1 MSGAPRDGDAPNPA
15 PAPRKL
21 LALLPLAAFLALA
34 ALFYVQL
41 DVDSQRLPSALVGKP
56 APVFALPPLEG
67 AKVPAFSDAD
77 LRKGEVTLVNVF
89 ASWCGPCRDE
99 HPFLMRLAADESLKA
114 SGLRLAGLAYKDD
127 PANALRFLR
136 DLGAPY
142 DMIGVDRGGRAGV
155 EWGVYGV
162 PETFVVRGDG
172 VIAYKHVGPITER
185 SLRERLLPEI
195 AKARRPAP

>member
-1 MSGAPRDGDAPNPA
+1 MSEASPR
-15 PAPRKL
+15 RKL

-34 ALFYVQL
+34 ALFFSRL
-41 DVDSQRLPSALVGKP
+41 GVDSQRLPSALVGKP
-56 APVFALPPLEG
+56 APAFTLPALEG
-67 AKVPAFSDAD
+67 ANVPAFSDAD
-77 LRKGEVTLVNVF
+77 LRKGHVTLVNVF

-99 HPFLMRLAADESLKA
+99 HPLLMRLAADEGLKKA
-114 SGLRLAGLAYKDD
+114 GVRMAGLSYKDD
-127 PANALRFLR
+127 PANTLRFLR
-136 DLGAPY
+136 ELGAPY

-172 VIAYKHVGPITER
+172 TIAYKHVGPITEQ

-195 AKARRPAP
+195 DKARGPRS

>member
-1 MSGAPRDGDAPNPA
+1 MSEASPR
-15 PAPRKL
+15 RKL

-34 ALFYVQL
+34 ALFFSRL
-41 DVDSQRLPSALVGKP
+41 GVDSQRLPSALVGKP
-56 APVFALPPLEG
+56 APAFTLPALEG
-67 AKVPAFSDAD
+67 ANVPAFSDAD
-77 LRKGEVTLVNVF
+77 LRKGHVTLVNVF
-89 ASWCGPCRDE
+89 ASWCGPFRDE
-99 HPFLMRLAADESLKA
+99 HPLLMRLAADEGLKKA
-114 SGLRLAGLAYKDD
+114 GVRMAGLSYKDD

-136 DLGAPY
+136 ELGAPY

-172 VIAYKHVGPITER
+172 TIAYKHVGPITEQ

-195 AKARRPAP
+195 DKARGPRS

>member
-1 MSGAPRDGDAPNPA
+1 MTSGTGEAASGAR
-15 PAPRKL
+15 RRL
-21 LALLPLAAFLALA
+21 LFALIPLACFLALA
-34 ALFYVQL
+34 ALFYTQL
-41 DVDSQRLPSALVGKP
+41 GNNTQRLPSALIGRP
-56 APVFALPPLEG
+56 APQVSLPELPGSGRPPLTG
-67 AKVPAFSDAD
+67 AD
-77 LRKGEVTLVNVF
+77 LRSGSVTVVNIF

-99 HPFLMRLAADESLKA
+99 HPLLMRLAADEGLKKA
-114 SGLRLAGLAYKDD
+114 GVRMAGLSYKDD

-136 DLGAPY
+136 ELGAPY

-172 VIAYKHVGPITER
+172 TIAYKHVGPITEQ

-195 AKARRPAP
+195 EKARGPRS

>member
-1 MSGAPRDGDAPNPA
+1 VSA
-15 PAPRKL
+15 PAPRRKL
-21 LALLPLAAFLALA
+21 LALLPLVAFLALA
-34 ALFYVQL
+34 ALFFSRL
-41 DVDSQRLPSALVGKP
+41 GVDSQRLPSALVGKP
-56 APVFALPPLEG
+56 APAFTLPALEG
-67 AKVPAFSDAD
+67 ANVPAFSDAD
-77 LRKGEVTLVNVF
+77 LRKGHVTLVNVF

-99 HPFLMRLAADESLKA
+99 HPLLMRLAADEGLKKA
-114 SGLRLAGLAYKDD
+114 GVRMAGLSYKDD

-136 DLGAPY
+136 ELGAPY

-172 VIAYKHVGPITER
+172 TIAYKHVGPITEQ

-195 AKARRPAP
+195 DKARGPRS

>member
-1 MSGAPRDGDAPNPA
+1 VSEASPR
-15 PAPRKL
+15 RKL

-34 ALFYVQL
+34 ALFFSRL
-41 DVDSQRLPSALVGKP
+41 GVDSQRLPSALVGKP
-56 APVFALPPLEG
+56 APAFTLPALEG
-67 AKVPAFSDAD
+67 ANVPAFSDAD
-77 LRKGEVTLVNVF
+77 LRKGHVTLVNVF

-99 HPFLMRLAADESLKA
+99 HPLLMRLAADEGLKKA
-114 SGLRLAGLAYKDD
+114 GVRMAGLSYKDD

-136 DLGAPY
+136 ELGAPY

-172 VIAYKHVGPITER
+172 TIAYKHVGPITEQ

-195 AKARRPAP
+195 DKARGPRS